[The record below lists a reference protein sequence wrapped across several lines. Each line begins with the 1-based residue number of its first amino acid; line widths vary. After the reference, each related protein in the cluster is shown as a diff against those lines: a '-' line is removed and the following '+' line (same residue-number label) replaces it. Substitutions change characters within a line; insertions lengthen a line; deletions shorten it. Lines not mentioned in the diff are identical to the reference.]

1 MYSHNSIL
9 KCPPEC
15 ECRYKPTDTEQV
27 VADIIEYGNFN
38 EYGGELGEGDWIASY
53 TTAPPD

>member
-1 MYSHNSIL
+1 MNAL
-9 KCPPEC
+9 QRLVLAVKDWNKKEPD
-15 ECRYKPTDTEQV
+15 DTV

-38 EYGGELGEGDWIASY
+38 EYGGELGEDDWIASY